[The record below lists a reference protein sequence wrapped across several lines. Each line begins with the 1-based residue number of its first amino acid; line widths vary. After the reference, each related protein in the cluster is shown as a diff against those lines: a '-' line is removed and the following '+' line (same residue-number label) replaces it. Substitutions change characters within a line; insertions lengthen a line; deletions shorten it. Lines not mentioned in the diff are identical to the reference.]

1 MNMEES
7 FGMRTS
13 RACAYLLEK
22 YRWMMDSAPSGTV
35 PTKASWLSDSE
46 IEQVLA
52 AHKRGLTVSQIA
64 NAVGRSFPT
73 VKRCLTERGIAPN
86 KRRVVTP
93 ADMELMWK
101 MKQEGKTNIDILRET
116 GLSERT
122 IRSYIIKY
130 ENERHA

>member
-35 PTKASWLSDSE
+35 PAKASWLSDSE

-52 AHKRGLTVSQIA
+52 AHKKGYTVSQIA
-64 NAVGRSFPT
+64 NVVGRSFPT
-73 VKRCLTERGIAPN
+73 VKRCLVERGIKPN
-86 KRRVVTP
+86 PLRAVTVEE
-93 ADMELMWK
+93 MKLMWE
-101 MKQEGKTNIDILRET
+101 MKQKGSSMIDILRVT
-116 GLSERT
+116 GLAEKT
-122 IRSYIIKY
+122 IHNYIKKY
-130 ENERHA
+130 EREIKA